1 MSRDDVRAQFGQSAE
16 DYLTSAVHAKVDDLA
31 DVLSQI
37 PSGLASG
44 VDAACGAGHSAFAL
58 AGHVGQA
65 VALDLT
71 PEMLGVTLREAAE
84 RGISNLT
91 GLLGDALAMP
101 LPDGSQDIVLCRTA
115 AHHFSSVPQF
125 LAECRRV
132 LRPGGWVAVIDTI
145 SPEDEGA
152 ARALNELEAIRDPS
166 HVWSLSS
173 SAWQAAL
180 REAGFEVAFVRDD
193 QHKSI
198 EFQSWV
204 ERMRVPAE
212 DRARLEADLRGAT
225 GAFLQA
231 VFPEDDPFRFRLPE
245 GRFVARLPA

>member
-31 DVLSQI
+31 DVFAQI

-44 VDAACGAGHSAFAL
+44 VDAACGAGHSSFAL
-58 AGHVGQA
+58 AAHVGQA
-65 VALDLT
+65 IALDLT
-71 PEMLGVTLREAAE
+71 PEMLEVTLREANE
-84 RGISNLT
+84 RGISNLM
-91 GLLGDALAMP
+91 GMLGDALDMP
-101 LPDGSQDIVLCRTA
+101 LLDASQDVVLCRTA
-115 AHHFSSVPQF
+115 AHHFASVPKF

-145 SPEDEGA
+145 SPEDAGA
-152 ARALNELEAIRDPS
+152 AEALNALEAVRDPS

-173 SAWQAAL
+173 SAWQGAL
-180 REAGFEVAFVRDD
+180 QEAGFEVTFVRDD

-212 DRARLEADLRGAT
+212 DRTRLEADLRGSD
-225 GAFLQA
+225 GAFRQT
-231 VFPEDDPFRFRLPE
+231 VWPEEDPFRFRLPE
-245 GRFVARLPA
+245 GRFVARLNA